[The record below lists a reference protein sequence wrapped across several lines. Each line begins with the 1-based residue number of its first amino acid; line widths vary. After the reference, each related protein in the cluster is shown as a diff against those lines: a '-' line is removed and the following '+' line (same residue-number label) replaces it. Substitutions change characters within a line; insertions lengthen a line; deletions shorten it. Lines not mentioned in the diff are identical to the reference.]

1 MRSMLQWGLLIALCV
16 LIQGIIFGIG
26 FLTGAVIGESGFA
39 HRHYLKEEGVI
50 TPVIQADPAFTEIE
64 VLEGCDGS
72 LSLGGEVQTSADLDR
87 LQSQVIRALGESRS
101 VEVMRPV
108 QVKQV
113 P

>member
-26 FLTGAVIGESGFA
+26 FLTGAVIGESGSG
-39 HRHYLKEEGVI
+39 L
-50 TPVIQADPAFTEIE
+50 TAFTEIE

-72 LSLGGEVQTSADLDR
+72 LSLGGEVQTPADLDR

-108 QVKQV
+108 HVKQ
-113 P
+113 